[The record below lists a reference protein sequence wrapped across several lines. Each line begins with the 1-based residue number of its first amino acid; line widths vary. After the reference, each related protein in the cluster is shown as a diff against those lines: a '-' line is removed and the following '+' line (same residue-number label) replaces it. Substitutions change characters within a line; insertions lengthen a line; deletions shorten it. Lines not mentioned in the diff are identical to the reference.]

1 MKTASSSVDFP
12 EHDSGK
18 SGASSRRRYLVPLL
32 VPLLLLVAWVIGTE
46 FGWVPPQILP
56 KPDAVAEAA
65 LDLAH
70 TRLTSDLAIS
80 TERAFGGFAIGA
92 ALGLLFGMFNGLS
105 HLGEQLFDTT
115 IHMVRTIPHLALIP
129 LIIIWFGLGEATK
142 VVLVALGVFFPVY
155 LNTFHG
161 IQNVDPGLIETG
173 KVYGLRGW
181 RLFAKVILP
190 SALPSILIGIRFA
203 LGIMW
208 LTLIVSETIG
218 TTAGIG
224 FLANNARE
232 YMQTEVVVF
241 LILLYAFLGK
251 GADVLARLLERLLL
265 PWHHAYA
272 PSRRR

>member
-1 MKTASSSVDFP
+1 MKDALPSPDLP
-12 EHDSGK
+12 EERSGL
-18 SGASSRRRYLVPLL
+18 SRRRFL
-32 VPLLLLVAWVIGTE
+32 VPLLLPLLLLLVWGAGTE
-46 FGWVPPQILP
+46 LGWVPSQILP
-56 KPDAVAEAA
+56 KPDAVAAAA

-70 TRLTSDLAIS
+70 TRLASDLLIS
-80 TERAFGGFAIGA
+80 TERAFGGFAIGG
-92 ALGLLFGMFNGLS
+92 ALGLLLGMVNGLS
-105 HLGEQLFDTT
+105 HLGEELFDTT

-129 LIIIWFGLGEATK
+129 LIIIWFGLGETTK

-161 IQNVDPGLIETG
+161 IQSVDPGLVETG
-173 KVYGLRGW
+173 KVYGLRGL

-190 SALPSILIGIRFA
+190 AALPSILIGVRYA

-232 YMQTEVVVF
+232 YMQTDVVVF

-251 GADVLARLLERLLL
+251 GADMLARLLERWLL
-265 PWHHAYA
+265 PWHHAYS